1 MNKEDLLNEFLKG
14 LRIIMNCA
22 CAYNKE
28 HPYFIKSTEAFKQK
42 LDLLLRVLRPVRID
56 ITADSLFID
65 GKHWQKPAMYQEL
78 AVMMHMRK
86 IKTVEFKEGVTLQ
99 ELIDFLSAVAQP
111 IKEILRQG
119 GLKNILSQYA
129 SSHTNTGGARIC
141 VEDLDYSRLLHEEG
155 EDSKDVWSYLF
166 KQAVEKNDRKEINA
180 FADDFGKIIGRFNAK
195 ELFEDEELR
204 QNLHNFLCYLKDHQK
219 EKFYKCSRDLL
230 KSASKFKQDLT
241 GGNIDK
247 MKSFFQGCNEDEF
260 ANLLWNGITTE
271 ENFDIFSFKLFSQLA
286 DEEKHKKIA
295 DSLLNKVA
303 DGEPF
308 KNNKKAVKNIQ
319 NLLVTSDA
327 KVISEVYRNTL
338 STLLSRV
345 SFDEGLTFD
354 ADVLRMNYRFALF
367 NLFEADKNRERL
379 NLILDPM
386 LKECN
391 NIIKDR
397 NLEHLRIITDI
408 IDKKLEQDASMSG
421 IFEGLEKCIA
431 DFVENACFETEVLAG
446 LEYFI
451 DRAGKVYQRFDF
463 YFEKVFNEKI
473 INTLALRV
481 ILRFFPRDLPYVY
494 EHLGK
499 RRSDIDFLV
508 KIVKGLEGINTPQ
521 SLEMLKQ
528 IYYLANTFVK
538 IEVLKSMQ
546 NSSTQ
551 DEEFL
556 FSVLKEPDPF
566 LKKEAVAILG
576 KSAACQ
582 KKLFQELLSIPSPLG
597 RKNKLILENLNLI
610 ESLDYRQAQEYLEA
624 LAARPYF
631 WNRFI
636 RNKARQILSKWKC

>member
-1 MNKEDLLNEFLKG
+1 MNKEEVLNEFLKG

-28 HPYFIKSTEAFKQK
+28 HPYFIKSAEAFKQK
-42 LDLLLRVLRPVRID
+42 LDLLLRVQRPVRID
-56 ITADSLFID
+56 ITANSLFID
-65 GKHWQKPAMYQEL
+65 GKHWQKPAIYQEL

-86 IKTVEFKEGVTLQ
+86 IKTVEFKEGVTLG
-99 ELIDFLSAVAQP
+99 ELVEFLSAVAQP
-111 IKEILRQG
+111 IQQILRQG
-119 GLKNILSQYA
+119 GLRNILSKYA
-129 SSHTNTGGARIC
+129 SAHTNMGTAHIC
-141 VEDLDYSRLLHEEG
+141 IEDLDYSQLLNDEG
-155 EDSKDVWSYLF
+155 EDSKDVWAYLF
-166 KQAVEKNDRKEINA
+166 KQAVEKKDQKEIDA
-180 FADDFGKIIGRFNAK
+180 FADDFGKIIGRFKAK

-204 QNLHNFLCYLKDHQK
+204 QNMHNFLSYLKDHQK
-219 EKFYKCSRDLL
+219 EKFYKCARELL
-230 KSASKFKQDLT
+230 KSASRFKEDMA
-241 GGNIDK
+241 GKNIDK
-247 MKSFFQGCNEDEF
+247 MKAFFKDCDEGEY

-271 ENFDIFSFKLFSQLA
+271 DNFDIFSFKLFSQLA

-295 DSLLNKVA
+295 DSLLDKVA
-303 DGEPF
+303 DGESF
-308 KNNKKAVKNIQ
+308 KNNKKAIKNIQ
-319 NLLVTSDA
+319 NLLVTSDM

-345 SFDEGLTFD
+345 SFDEGLSFD
-354 ADVLRMNYRFALF
+354 AEVLRMNYRFALF
-367 NLFEADKNRERL
+367 NLFEGDKNRERL
-379 NLILDPM
+379 NLILGPL

-408 IDKKLEQDASMSG
+408 IDKKVKEDASLSSL
-421 IFEGLEKCIA
+421 FEGLEKCIS
-431 DFVENACFETEVLAG
+431 DFVENSCLETEVLPG

-451 DRAGKVYQRFDF
+451 DRTSKIYQKFDF
-463 YFEKVFNEKI
+463 YFGRIFNEKI
-473 INTLALRV
+473 INALALRV
-481 ILRFFPRDLPYVY
+481 LLQFFPQDLPYVY
-494 EHLGK
+494 EHLQK
-499 RRSDIDFLV
+499 MRSDIDFLV
-508 KIVKGLEGINTPQ
+508 KIVKSLEAIDTPQ
-521 SLEMLKQ
+521 SHEMLEK

-546 NSSTQ
+546 NLSKL

-576 KSAACQ
+576 KSAASR

-610 ESLDYRQAQEYLEA
+610 EGLDFQEAKEYLEA